1 MAIHGIEMNATISY
15 SNLIPLYDFNSFS
28 FMGYETF
35 VIDDGELIGK
45 VDIYVNDELG
55 SMFDTNITKEMQ
67 EAFDSN
73 DALAIGYYDDS
84 LLIYTSENGYS
95 LVDGLYTGYPAET
108 PKVYSISDSNV
119 RLCSKPIELAGL
131 GSKYIDIEHVPNSTV
146 AHSEGECW
154 AACAAMVLNY
164 KLGTSLTA
172 DEIYNKMTEIGKTH
186 HTPSAYDYYGY
197 TPYTIQKD
205 ITPNCGAMSADAV
218 WNQIAADRPVVIT
231 VKTIGAARSHAVVIH
246 GIYRQQLYHL
256 HN

>member
-1 MAIHGIEMNATISY
+1 
-15 SNLIPLYDFNSFS
+15 
-28 FMGYETF
+28 
-35 VIDDGELIGK
+35 
-45 VDIYVNDELG
+45 
-55 SMFDTNITKEMQ
+55 
-67 EAFDSN
+67 
-73 DALAIGYYDDS
+73 
-84 LLIYTSENGYS
+84 
-95 LVDGLYTGYPAET
+95 
-108 PKVYSISDSNV
+108 
-119 RLCSKPIELAGL
+119 
-131 GSKYIDIEHVPNSTV
+131 
-146 AHSEGECW
+146 
-154 AACAAMVLNY
+154 MVLNY